1 MKLVITTNNE
11 AITDIKMEDVAKGE
25 VTYNNLLA
33 INLSFME
40 ALTKQFMEEVQKEE
54 PECSF
59 VGLYDDLNTLFD
71 QFLRRT
77 FPDVKPL
84 AFDLSD
90 AAILY
95 AQDKIIETAEKKGIT
110 YEEAMH
116 KFEMRAKEHIRQ
128 RREGYMS

>member
-11 AITDIKMEDVAKGE
+11 AITDIKMEDVAKGD

-40 ALTKQFMEEVQKEE
+40 ALTKQFMEEVLKEE

-59 VGLYDDLNTLFD
+59 EGLYDDLNTLFD

-110 YEEAMH
+110 YEEAMR
-116 KFEMRAKEHIRQ
+116 KFEMKAKEHIRQ
-128 RREGYMS
+128 RREGYTS